1 MHIALVIYGSLDEV
15 SGGFLYDR
23 KLVEHLQQRGHEVTV
38 IPLPWR
44 SYGWSLVDNGSH
56 CLLRRMQG
64 GEFAVIVQDEL
75 IHPSVFQLNQRL
87 RRVVQTPIVTL
98 IHLLRS
104 SQHWPEWQQ
113 PLYRW
118 VERRYLTTV
127 DGCIYVNR
135 HIAARVH
142 AQVGT
147 ILPGVIA
154 PPGGNHLHVALTLAQ
169 IVERAH
175 RPGPLK
181 IVFVGN
187 LTPLKGLHRLLAV
200 LQHVPATSWR
210 LTVLGSQDRD
220 RAYVRRM
227 WQHIATMGW
236 EEQVQLRGLR
246 SQTEVAICLAH
257 SDVLAVPSYPESYS
271 IAYLEAL
278 SHGLPVMTH
287 AESDSADLVEHRVSG
302 FHMQPYDLVSAA
314 QHLEALAADR
324 AWLARM
330 SLAARSRFAVLPT
343 WEQSLSSAA
352 QFLEDMVAQR
362 HPQRRACP
370 TGSGVGEPL

>member
-1 MHIALVIYGSLDEV
+1 MHIALVIYGSLDEI

-44 SYGWSLVDNGSH
+44 PYGWSLVDNGSH
-56 CLLRRMQG
+56 RLLRRLQG
-64 GEFAVIVQDEL
+64 REFAVIVQDEL

-87 RRVVQTPIVTL
+87 RRVVQTPIVAL

-104 SQHWPEWQQ
+104 SQHWPVWQQ
-113 PLYRW
+113 RLYRW

-127 DGCIYVNR
+127 NGCIYANR
-135 HIAARVH
+135 HIAARVR
-142 AQVGT
+142 AQLGT
-147 ILPGVIA
+147 ILPGVVA
-154 PPGGNHLHVALTLAQ
+154 PPAGNHLHVALTPAQ
-169 IVERAH
+169 IVERAQS
-175 RPGPLK
+175 PGPLK
-181 IVFVGN
+181 IIFVGN
-187 LTPLKGLHRLLAV
+187 LIPLKGLHRLLAV

-210 LTVLGSQDRD
+210 LTVLGSHDRD
-220 RAYVRRM
+220 RAYVRRI

-246 SQTEVAICLAH
+246 SQTEVAICLAD

-278 SHGLPVMTH
+278 SYGLPVMTH
-287 AESDSADLVEHRVSG
+287 AESDSADLVEHGVSG

-314 QHLEALAADR
+314 KHLQALAADR

-330 SLAARSRFAVLPT
+330 SLAAQSRFAKLPT
-343 WEQSLSSAA
+343 WEQSLSCAA
-352 QFLEDMVAQR
+352 QFLEDVVAQR
-362 HPQRRACP
+362 SPAAEDLRP
-370 TGSGVGEPL
+370 